1 MNFLHTAGVEA
12 LSQRRADPSPSVT
25 VDIVVE
31 EAADTRPADEALAQL
46 HWAVGELCRGRDVL
60 LAGTECDAAFWRPHH
75 ARNVIRA
82 NLAAESSLLEP
93 GENLSHTA
101 QVDIV
106 LIVSPHGS
114 SVLPDGV
121 VTALR
126 AMLRVDGIVAVLSQD
141 EALGGHVYRELQ
153 QHFPCV
159 EQLVQRTVIGYVL
172 TAASQAD
179 SGMGEAWRVRHGA
192 YATDTASCLA
202 HLTIGSHTQISLP
215 APAAWLTTAQ
225 SEARLTTRLQTEQ
238 AHLKQAL
245 ARKEAELQRE
255 RRRAAWRDSMLRAE
269 LREAQAELREDI
281 ARLEAALHHER
292 ALQKAAEAR
301 LTAAPGE
308 HFASD
313 VSALGAQPAA
323 YPQQPATSEVPALW
337 LQAEALRNSTSW
349 RLTAPLRSVGRLL
362 RGRPPA
368 DPPLPPGAT
377 HDALCHWISAV
388 QNSTSWRLT
397 APLRELTTFAR
408 GQQLPFLNGGSHS
421 QARAQTPQA
430 PLSGVLVVADTIPLY
445 DRNSGGLRQHT
456 LLEMLVELGHCVTYA
471 SFETREFHDNHLLSA
486 SERQR
491 YEESL
496 ARIGVKRVLYGV
508 DEVRTAMAAGTEGL
522 ATVIASFPHVASS
535 IIPLA
540 RRHAPGAR
548 VLYDMVD
555 FHALRMERE
564 ARLHDDKSLLKEAQR
579 MRKRELSLIRKAD
592 TTLAITEDERR
603 AVLEA
608 APKASIEV
616 LPNVF
621 RIPSDVP
628 AGPEGRDGLL
638 FVGGFWHKPNADAVL
653 WFAREVWPLV
663 QAAAPDVTL
672 RIAGNAP
679 DSEVRALADL
689 PGVEVLGYVEE
700 LKPLYDRSRVTIAPL
715 RYGAGMKGK
724 VGQSMVLGVPIVTT
738 PVGAEG
744 LGVRDGY
751 DMLIT
756 QDAKEFAEATL
767 RLLHDDA
774 LWLQLQQNAR
784 HTIAELCSFE
794 TVAQKLRAVVNG

>member
-1 MNFLHTAGVEA
+1 MNFLHTAGVEV
-12 LSQRRADPSPSVT
+12 LSQRRTDPSPSVT
-25 VDIVVE
+25 GDIVVE
-31 EAADTRPADEALAQL
+31 EAGDTRPADEALAQI
-46 HWAVGELCRGRDVL
+46 HWAVEELCRGRDVL
-60 LAGTECDAAFWRPHH
+60 LAGTECDAASWRPRH

-82 NLAAESSLLEP
+82 HLAPESSLLEP
-93 GENLSHTA
+93 GENLSHSA

-106 LIVSPHGS
+106 LIVSPQGS
-114 SVLPDGV
+114 RVLPNGV
-121 VTALR
+121 ATAFR
-126 AMLRVDGIVAVLSQD
+126 AMLRVDGRVAVLSRD
-141 EALGGHVYRELQ
+141 EALGAPVYRELQ

-159 EQLVQRTVIGYVL
+159 EQLVQRTIIGYAL

-179 SGMGEAWRVRHGA
+179 SGMGEAWRVRYGTD
-192 YATDTASCLA
+192 ATDTASCLA
-202 HLTIGSHTQISLP
+202 HLTIGSNTQISLP
-215 APAAWLTTAQ
+215 SPAAWLTTAQ
-225 SEARLTTRLQTEQ
+225 SEALLTARLQTEQ

-245 ARKEAELQRE
+245 AHKEAELQRE

-269 LREAQAELREDI
+269 VREAQAELREDL
-281 ARLEAALHHER
+281 ARLEAALLHER
-292 ALQKAAEAR
+292 ALQKAAEAQP
-301 LTAAPGE
+301 TAAPGE
-308 HFASD
+308 PSASD
-313 VSALGAQPAA
+313 VSALGAQPPAH
-323 YPQQPATSEVPALW
+323 PQQPVASEVPALW

-349 RLTAPLRSVGRLL
+349 RVTAPLRGVGRLL
-362 RGRPPA
+362 RGHPPA

-377 HDALCHWISAV
+377 HDALRHWISAV

-397 APLRELTTFAR
+397 APLRELTAFAR
-408 GQQLPFLNGGSHS
+408 GQQLPFVNGSSHS
-421 QARAQTPQA
+421 QARSQTP
-430 PLSGVLVVADTIPLY
+430 LNGVLVVADTIPLY

-456 LLEMLVELGHCVTYA
+456 LLEMLVELGHSVTYA
-471 SFETREFHDNHLLSA
+471 SFETREHHDSHLLSA

-522 ATVIASFPHVASS
+522 TTVIASFPHVASS
-535 IIPLA
+535 VIPLA
-540 RRHAPGAR
+540 RRHAPAAR

-564 ARLHDDKSLLKEAQR
+564 ARLCDDRSLLKQAQR
-579 MRKRELSLIRKAD
+579 MRKRELSLVRKAD
-592 TTLAITEDERR
+592 VTLAITEDERR
-603 AVLEA
+603 AILEA
-608 APKASIEV
+608 APRASIEV

-621 RIPSDVP
+621 RIPNDVP
-628 AGPEGRDGLL
+628 AGPEGREGLL

-663 QAAAPDVTL
+663 QAAAPDVRL

-679 DSEVRALADL
+679 DSDVRALADL

-724 VGQSMVLGVPIVTT
+724 VGQSMVLGVPVVST